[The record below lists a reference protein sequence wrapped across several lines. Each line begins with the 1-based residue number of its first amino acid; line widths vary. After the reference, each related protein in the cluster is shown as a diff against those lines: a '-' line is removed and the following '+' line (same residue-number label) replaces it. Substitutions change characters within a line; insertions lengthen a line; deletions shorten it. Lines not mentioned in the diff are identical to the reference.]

1 MLLLLFSLFHV
12 GAELSKPFVG
22 TIECSIATMMKRIL
36 GGLRIFRIMA
46 TF

>member
-1 MLLLLFSLFHV
+1 MLLLLFSLFRL

-22 TIECSIATMMKRIL
+22 PIECSIATMMKRIV